1 MMGPSLGGVLVQVL
15 AAPLAI
21 LAGSVS
27 GVVSVF
33 LIRSIQATEPEP
45 APKDEQTGMIHEIR
59 AGLRFVL
66 GHPILRPIVV
76 STAIFILGFGMHV
89 TLFILF
95 LSRELGLSPA
105 LIGLIFASSGPGF
118 LIGALIAGGMA
129 ERFGIGPVL
138 IGSQVLAAGP
148 MLLIPFVTG
157 PSLTAVPLLSGASLL
172 SAIGG
177 QISGITALSLRQY
190 LTPDRMLGRTN
201 ATMRFV
207 SWSGAPLAAL
217 FAGWAAEMVGLR
229 LSLLIAAVFMLLSV
243 LPLVLT
249 AIRTLRVLSEE
260 PETLAI

>member
-1 MMGPSLGGVLVQVL
+1 
-15 AAPLAI
+15 
-21 LAGSVS
+21 
-27 GVVSVF
+27 
-33 LIRSIQATEPEP
+33 
-45 APKDEQTGMIHEIR
+45 
-59 AGLRFVL
+59 
-66 GHPILRPIVV
+66 
-76 STAIFILGFGMHV
+76 
-89 TLFILF
+89 LFILF

-118 LIGALIAGGMA
+118 LIGALVAGGMA